1 MKLKNKTYDK
11 LKFILLTLEPA
22 LVGLISGIGVLFKL
36 DTTIIVGLIGLI
48 STFLGSILQ
57 VSSSNYNDDI
67 VSNINVE
74 EETL

>member
-11 LKFILLTLEPA
+11 WKFILLTLEPA
-22 LVGLISGIGVLFKL
+22 LVGLISGVGVLFKL

-57 VSSSNYNDDI
+57 VSSSNYNDNI